1 MKSLLNQPNAVYHPI
16 SLSTASS
23 LLSSFSSPFD
33 AALHQASTDPLVV
46 GFKSIACYRT
56 GLDVSPVQ
64 CPLEDIEESLMGAM
78 QKFETTGRKK
88 LRLEE
93 KVFNDYLVRLTMEVA
108 GKYGKPGESLRS
120 NRDEWTR

>member
-1 MKSLLNQPNAVYHPI
+1 MFLFCRRRLI
-16 SLSTASS
+16 SQRSS
-23 LLSSFSSPFD
+23 LE
-33 AALHQASTDPLVV
+33 T
-46 GFKSIACYRT
+46 
-56 GLDVSPVQ
+56 
-64 CPLEDIEESLMGAM
+64 LEDIEESLMGAM

-108 GKYGKPGESLRS
+108 GKYGKPGESLPS